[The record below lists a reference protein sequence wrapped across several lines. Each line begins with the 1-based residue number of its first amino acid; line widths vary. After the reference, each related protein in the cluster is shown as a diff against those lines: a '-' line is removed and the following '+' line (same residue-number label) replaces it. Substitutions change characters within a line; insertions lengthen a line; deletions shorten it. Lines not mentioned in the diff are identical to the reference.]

1 MGDEGGGGRGGSTK
15 EMGGGEEGPFSVS
28 PIPRRRAQAG
38 DRWCLN
44 GWQAAGARGGVE
56 LISTGIGMTKADMI
70 PKFLVLFWFF
80 FEWLIIVGVGK
91 ERVGEETRGGALPL
105 VGAAEGLTLL
115 GSQIYCGSRLGED
128 GSCLLALGPIGAHR
142 KQLGML
148 ASPTTKILVF
158 VGDCVDNCGCRGCCQ
173 TGALTSMEELD

>member
-1 MGDEGGGGRGGSTK
+1 MERVERGKGCK
-15 EMGGGEEGPFSVS
+15 
-28 PIPRRRAQAG
+28 
-38 DRWCLN
+38 
-44 GWQAAGARGGVE
+44 GVE

-115 GSQIYCGSRLGED
+115 GSQT
-128 GSCLLALGPIGAHR
+128 LLWQPAG
-142 KQLGML
+142 
-148 ASPTTKILVF
+148 
-158 VGDCVDNCGCRGCCQ
+158 RGW
-173 TGALTSMEELD
+173 

>member
-70 PKFLVLFWFF
+70 PKFLVLV
-80 FEWLIIVGVGK
+80 LIIVGVGK
-91 ERVGEETRGGALPL
+91 ERVGALPV

-115 GSQIYCGSRLGED
+115 GSQIYCRQPAG
-128 GSCLLALGPIGAHR
+128 
-142 KQLGML
+142 
-148 ASPTTKILVF
+148 
-158 VGDCVDNCGCRGCCQ
+158 RGW
-173 TGALTSMEELD
+173 